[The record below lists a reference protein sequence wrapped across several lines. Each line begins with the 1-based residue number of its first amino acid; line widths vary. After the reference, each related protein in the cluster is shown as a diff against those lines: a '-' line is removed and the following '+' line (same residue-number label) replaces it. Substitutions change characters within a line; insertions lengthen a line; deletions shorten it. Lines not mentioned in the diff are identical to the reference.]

1 MPRVDPALHDDSQ
14 AGIPPGPPPLP
25 TTAATPINA
34 DAVLAPAPPPPP
46 TPPATRDSTSEQPGS
61 AEQRPEPPL
70 PPMVSPLDLIAS
82 APPWLVSAAAHMLLM
97 IVLGLLFVAAEVQPE
112 LLLRFDYQDAF
123 DETLGESL
131 DLDVDFDQAP
141 LDDAPLISDEILESA
156 TVTDFATEV
165 EEPVTPA
172 VDALTVEP
180 IRMALSGREAG
191 MRDALLKAYGGTAA
205 TQRAV
210 RDGLA
215 WLVRN
220 RRSDGM
226 WDMNG
231 KFDDG
236 IEPSNP
242 DAATGMALIAFQGAG
257 YTPDGDPEE
266 PFTKVVRRAWRGLL
280 KRQREDGSFFNTGRS
295 HGQLYTHAICTIAVC
310 ELYGMTGDSRYRDA
324 AQRAIDFCVSAQ
336 SDEGGWRY
344 YPGTGSDL
352 SVTGWFV
359 MALQSARMAGLD
371 VPTTTLDAV
380 SEYLDTVSSDYGSRY
395 SYRKGQAA
403 TFAMTAEG
411 LLCRQY
417 LGWGHDDE
425 RLVQGATLLTEE
437 LPSWSKRNVYY
448 WYYASQVCHHM
459 EGEIWRTWNETMRR
473 VIPDNQVRTGKER
486 GSWDPDGDRWGNA
499 GGRLFVTCL
508 SIYNL
513 EVYYRHLP
521 IYQLELAR

>member
-1 MPRVDPALHDDSQ
+1 M
-14 AGIPPGPPPLP
+14 PPPLP
-25 TTAATPINA
+25 AGVEVAAG
-34 DAVLAPAPPPPP
+34 APAAVQHAEPP
-46 TPPATRDSTSEQPGS
+46 TPRPPEGGRDETP
-61 AEQRPEPPL
+61 PERQDPTL
-70 PPMVSPLDLIAS
+70 PPMVSPLDLLAS
-82 APPWLVSAAAHMLLM
+82 APPWLVSAAAHMILM
-97 IVLGLLFVAAEVQPE
+97 IVLGLLFVASEVPTE

-131 DLDVDFDQAP
+131 DLDLDFDQAQ
-141 LDDAPLISDEILESA
+141 LDDAPLISTEVLDSA
-156 TVTDFATEV
+156 TVAEFATEV
-165 EEPVTPA
+165 EDPVSPS

-236 IEPSNP
+236 VPTSNP

-257 YTPDGDPEE
+257 YTPNGDPQE

-324 AQRAIDFCVSAQ
+324 AQRAVDYCVSAQ

-359 MALQSARMAGLD
+359 MALQSARMAGLE
-371 VPTTTLDAV
+371 VPTATLESV
-380 SEYLDTVSSDYGSRY
+380 SEYLDTVSSEYGSRY
-395 SYRKGQAA
+395 AYQTGRAPSL
-403 TFAMTAEG
+403 AMTAEG

-417 LGWGHDDE
+417 LGWGRNDD
-425 RLVQGATLLTEE
+425 RLVQGATLLTQA
-437 LPSWSKRNVYY
+437 LPVWEDGKRNVYY

-473 VIPDNQVRTGKER
+473 VIPDNQVRNGKER
-486 GSWDPDGDRWGNA
+486 GSWDPDGDRWGDS

-521 IYQLELAR
+521 IYQLDLAQ